1 MAINPRKISGGTEIS
16 YAFGQMGS
24 VFLKDAGATVTSN
37 GVAGMEEAVFCAIT
51 FLEDT
56 VFTPNTGLV
65 AADQNLYINSA
76 ANQSKISGSTDITTD
91 EVFPKGV
98 TIYGRFTQ
106 ISLVSGK
113 IIAYIGY

>member
-1 MAINPRKISGGTEIS
+1 MGINSTEVS

-24 VFLKDAGATVTSN
+24 VFLKDASAAITSN
-37 GVAGMEEAVFCAIT
+37 EVAGMGDAVFCAIT

-56 VFTPNTGLV
+56 VFANAGLI
-65 AADQNLYINSA
+65 AEDENLYVNSVA
-76 ANQSKISGSTDITTD
+76 EQTKITASTSDNTQG

-98 TIYGRFTQ
+98 TIYGRFTK
-106 ISLVSGK
+106 IILVSGK

>member
-1 MAINPRKISGGTEIS
+1 MAVNSTEVS

-24 VFLKDAGATVTSN
+24 VFLKDADVAVTSN
-37 GVAGMEEAVFCAIT
+37 GVLGMEKAVFCAIT

-56 VFTPNTGLV
+56 VFTETTGLV
-65 AADQNLYINSA
+65 AADQNLYINSV
-76 ANQSKISGSTDITTD
+76 ANQSKISGGTNITTS

-106 ISLVSGK
+106 IKLVSGK
-113 IIAYIGY
+113 VIAYIGY